1 MRSSLWIGY
10 WHAPNAS
17 ARNRLPENGSP
28 SRTGSGARGTPPSAA
43 CEFAAATSEP
53 TRAASRE
60 RTEGERGCAPRPAPR
75 PRTSRIPFSDTLA
88 RKTALR
94 PRCGT
99 WQIRL
104 VTSLDWSRVAFTEHM
119 TEAAEVV
126 AECDVV
132 LDFEIER
139 ATYAVRVYRP
149 LKGASQAFF
158 AVGTN
163 REDPQGFRPVGEGPT
178 PEDALQACLNTAGVY
193 HRRRVKQAGG

>member
-1 MRSSLWIGY
+1 L
-10 WHAPNAS
+10 
-17 ARNRLPENGSP
+17 
-28 SRTGSGARGTPPSAA
+28 
-43 CEFAAATSEP
+43 
-53 TRAASRE
+53 
-60 RTEGERGCAPRPAPR
+60 RPAR
-75 PRTSRIPFSDTLA
+75 A
-88 RKTALR
+88 
-94 PRCGT
+94 T

-104 VTSLDWSRVAFTEHM
+104 VASLDWSRVAFTEHM

-139 ATYAVRVYRP
+139 ATYAVKVYRP
-149 LKGASQAFF
+149 LKGASQAYF